1 MPIDKGKEDF
11 LRKYQKRIESEI
23 TGKINDDGSVQSTEY
38 HQFRK
43 EMIPPHFSW
52 YEKACNFSEGILKI
66 PPPAEKVQ
74 EFKEAIDSC
83 HLQITPTGA
92 MSFSILG
99 PLAIILAGSLV
110 SFILIQDT
118 FFIIFFLFFGLA
130 MVSALQKAPIFMSNA
145 WRMKASNQMVLCVF
159 YIVTYMRHTSNLENA
174 IDFAAEHLGPPLS
187 LDLKKVLWNVETE
200 KYENIKES
208 LDNYLSSWRK
218 YNREFVEGVH
228 LIMSSLYEGEE
239 ARRLNTLDK
248 SLTVILEE
256 TYEKMLHYAHNLKG
270 PITMLH
276 MMGVILPILGLVI
289 LPLVVSFSEGVNW
302 YHISLLYNVALP
314 VGVFYLGKKILSTRP
329 SGYGD
334 TDIAEQHPE
343 LKKHRNVNIN
353 LGFAKYS
360 VNPIMFSILVGAL
373 LIMVGISPMMLY
385 AAGGSNMEFDFCI
398 GERGG
403 IVRGEDLEAGSVK
416 GICLLDYKTISTGEV
431 RGPYGMGASLLS
443 VFVPLGVG
451 LAIAIYYKRRS
462 SKLILIR
469 NKSKKLE
476 REFASALFQLG
487 GRLGDGIPT
496 EMAFGSV
503 AESMEGTTSG
513 EFFRAVDT
521 NIKRLGM
528 GVESAIFDSRH
539 GALKKFP
546 SHIIESSMK
555 VLIESAKKGPKIASQ
570 ALSNVARYI
579 KELHRVD
586 ERLKDLMGD
595 VVGSMKSQVK
605 FLTPVI
611 SGIVVGIT
619 SMITGILGRLQGSI
633 GNMASESGAGMAS
646 GGVMNMFGVG
656 IPTYYFQVVVGIYVV
671 QLGII
676 LIILS
681 NGIENGVDKLNAEYR
696 IGNDLSRSI
705 ILYCLISFV
714 IMMIFNLIANT
725 IMSSTL

>member
-1 MPIDKGKEDF
+1 MPIKKKEEDF

-23 TGKINDDGSVQSTEY
+23 TGKINDDGPVQSTEY

-43 EMIPPHFSW
+43 EMVPPHFSW
-52 YEKACNFSEGILKI
+52 YEKACNFSEGLFKI
-66 PPPAEKVQ
+66 SPPAEKIKSF
-74 EFKEAIDSC
+74 EEAIDSC

-92 MSFSILG
+92 MSFSVLG
-99 PLAIILAGSLV
+99 PLALILIGSLV
-110 SFILIQDT
+110 SFVLIQDT

-130 MVSALQKAPIFMSNA
+130 MVNALQKAPEFMANS

-208 LDNYLSSWRK
+208 LEHYSGSWRK
-218 YNREFVEGVH
+218 YNREFVEGMH

-276 MMGVILPILGLVI
+276 MLGVILPILGLVI

-451 LAIAIYYKRRS
+451 LAIALYYKRRS

-476 REFASALFQLG
+476 KEFSSALFQLG

-539 GALKKFP
+539 GALRKFP

-555 VLIESAKKGPKIASQ
+555 VLVESAKKGPQIASQ

-619 SMITGILGRLQGSI
+619 SMITGILGRLQGHI
-633 GNMASESGAGMAS
+633 GNMASESGGGMAS

-696 IGNDLSRSI
+696 IGNDLTRSI